1 MAVAGDTVGT
11 MSTVRRSLDRVRDQ
25 INEAAE
31 RAGRDPAGVRLI
43 AVSKG
48 FPPSSISEAVGAGQL
63 DFGENRVQ
71 ELCSKYDQVSES
83 VRWHFIGRLQRNKV
97 GKLLRVA
104 DVIHSIDSV
113 ELAIQVGSR
122 AAGPVEVL
130 LEVNVSGEARK
141 GGVAPSGLPELME
154 AVLEIKHLDLIG
166 LMTMAPQLGDPELA
180 RPAFRQLAELRAR
193 MAETYSYAR
202 IHHLSMGMSQD
213 YQVAVE
219 EGSTMVRVGEAIF
232 GPRALR
238 PRDPS
243 ESER

>member
-1 MAVAGDTVGT
+1 MALAGDTVKSV
-11 MSTVRRSLDRVRDQ
+11 STVRDRLDRVRGQ
-25 INEAAE
+25 IGEAAE

-48 FPPSSISEAVGAGQL
+48 FPIPTISAAVEAGQL

-71 ELCSKYDQVSES
+71 ELRAKYDQAPEG

-97 GKLLRVA
+97 GKLVPMA

-113 ELAIQVGSR
+113 ELARQVGSR
-122 AAGPVEVL
+122 AERPVQVL
-130 LEVNVSGEARK
+130 LEVNVSGEDRK
-141 GGVAPSGLPELME
+141 GGIAPSRLPELVE
-154 AVLEIKHLDLIG
+154 AVLETRHLDLIG
-166 LMTMAPQLGDPELA
+166 LMTMAPRLEDPELA

-193 MAETYSYAR
+193 MAETFSYAS

-213 YQVAVE
+213 YRVAIE

-232 GPRALR
+232 GPRAK